1 MFDLAVMYHF
11 HAILQIPANF
21 FIFFKFF
28 TIFITIQKRHREL
41 YSQCLLISEL
51 IAKSRQP
58 HAIETQTACPS
69 TFASVRMFRKPAQR
83 SIVLP
88 HLYLLQ

>member
-28 TIFITIQKRHREL
+28 TFFITIQK
-41 YSQCLLISEL
+41 S
-51 IAKSRQP
+51 IAN
-58 HAIETQTACPS
+58 
-69 TFASVRMFRKPAQR
+69 
-83 SIVLP
+83 SIRNA
-88 HLYLLQ
+88 